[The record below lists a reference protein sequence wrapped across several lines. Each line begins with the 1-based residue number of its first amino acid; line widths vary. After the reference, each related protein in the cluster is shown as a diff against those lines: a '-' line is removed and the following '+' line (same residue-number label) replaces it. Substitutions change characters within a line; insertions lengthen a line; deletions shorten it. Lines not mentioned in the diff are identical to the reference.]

1 MRIWGSMGMDTR
13 MSASMKVCQINVN
26 ALLGALV
33 YT

>member
-13 MSASMKVCQINVN
+13 MSVSMKVCVN